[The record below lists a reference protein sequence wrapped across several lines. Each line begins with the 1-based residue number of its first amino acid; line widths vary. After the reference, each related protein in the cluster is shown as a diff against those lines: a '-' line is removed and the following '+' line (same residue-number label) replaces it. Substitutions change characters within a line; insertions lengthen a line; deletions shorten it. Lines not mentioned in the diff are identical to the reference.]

1 MNIMKLKY
9 LDELYPE
16 KVKEKE
22 DTLVR
27 DDFGLGFI
35 PSSETVKAI
44 EDAKKL
50 SSTQDGA
57 YSDFDSFWKDLMADE
72 D

>member
-1 MNIMKLKY
+1 MKIEY
-9 LDELYPE
+9 LDELYPT

-22 DTLVR
+22 DVIVS

-35 PSSETVKAI
+35 PNDETIKAI
-44 EDAKKL
+44 DDAKKL

-57 YSDFDSFWKDLMADE
+57 YSDFDSFWKDLMLD
-72 D
+72 DD